1 MSATFLTLAL
11 ALLAAEPP
19 TEPRKPNPF
28 FPSLPL
34 LTREEE
40 AKLDQII
47 DRFILYDTGRLP
59 GEEGKQALREFEQL
73 GPEAIPALIR
83 GLNRGAMLDHSCP
96 TLVIGAKLRRMLLAS
111 DDGELL
117 EFARDNIGA
126 GVRNSRHARA
136 LEDLR
141 FQVLMRKNALA
152 RRPPPPPKTPRT
164 MTNAELYQAA
174 SVERGQKLL
183 AVLAELETRRGP
195 EVFRGLA
202 IGASSS
208 ETDVRT
214 AARDALD
221 RVMSKQPASVVKEK
235 LQDTDPE
242 VRGAAIRAAGTLRLV
257 PELID
262 LLANDSADVRA
273 AARSALRTVSKSED
287 FGPALD
293 ADAAERR
300 KAQQNWRDW
309 WARQGR

>member
-1 MSATFLTLAL
+1 MTATLLAL
-11 ALLAAEPP
+11 ALAVAADETTP
-19 TEPRKPNPF
+19 TPRKPNPF
-28 FPSLPL
+28 APSLPL

-59 GEEGKQALREFEQL
+59 GEEGRQALKEFEAL

-96 TLVIGAKLRRMLLAS
+96 TLVIGNKLKRMLMAS
-111 DDGELL
+111 DDAELL

-164 MTNAELYQAA
+164 MTTAELYRAA
-174 SVERGQKLL
+174 SVERGAKLL
-183 AVLAELETRRGP
+183 AILGELETRRGP
-195 EVFRGLA
+195 EVFLGLA
-202 IGASSS
+202 IGATSS
-208 ETDVRT
+208 EADVRA
-214 AARDALD
+214 AARDMLD
-221 RVMSKQPASVVKEK
+221 RYMGKQPAPVVKEK
-235 LQDTDPE
+235 LRDDNAE
-242 VRGAAIRAAGTLRLV
+242 VRAAALRAAAAQRLV

-262 LLANDSADVRA
+262 LLTDDRTDVRDGAHA
-273 AARSALRTVSKSED
+273 ALKQANKGEDLGRSPQA
-287 FGPALD
+287 
-293 ADAAERR
+293 
-300 KAQQNWRDW
+300 WRDW